1 MQNSVHLIYGAYG
14 GIGSALTRL
23 LAEKGCRLMLAG
35 RDQKNLDSL
44 ADTFGAQS
52 IIATAT
58 DRESM
63 EQAIQR
69 TRELYGRIDGVAN
82 LFGSMLLKPAHLT
95 KDEEWDDILAVNLTS
110 SFAITRA
117 ASKAFPA
124 EGGSVVLLSSVA
136 ARIGLPS
143 HEAIAAAKAG
153 IIGLALSAAATYA
166 SKRIRFNVVAP
177 GLTRTP
183 MTRSIT
189 ENKAALEASTRIHPL
204 GRIGEPE
211 EVAAA
216 IAWFLDPNQSWV
228 TGQVLGVDGGLGS
241 VRSRIGS

>member
-1 MQNSVHLIYGAYG
+1 MRHAVHLIYGAYG
-14 GIGSALTRL
+14 GMGSALTRL
-23 LAEKGCRLMLAG
+23 LAGEGCQLMLAG
-35 RDQKNLDSL
+35 RDQQKLDNL
-44 ADTFGAQS
+44 ADQYGAQS
-52 IIATAT
+52 VVADAA
-58 DRESM
+58 DRHSVER
-63 EQAIQR
+63 AIQR
-69 TRELYGRIDGVAN
+69 TQEVYGRIDGVAN

-95 KDEEWDDILAVNLTS
+95 KDEEWDEMIAVNLTS
-110 SFAITRA
+110 SFAIARA
-117 ASKAFPA
+117 AGQAFPA

-153 IIGLALSAAATYA
+153 IIGLARSAAATYA
-166 SKRIRFNVVAP
+166 PKRIRFNVVAP
-177 GLTRTP
+177 GLTRTGL
-183 MTRSIT
+183 TRSIV
-189 ENKAALEASTRIHPL
+189 ENKAALEASTRVHPL